1 MTPAN
6 PRSYLEQCIA
16 ALPPEKREAAWH
28 AFQEIS
34 ETGDDTYLSKLLAVL
49 EANGAY
55 AKRIPNE
62 MTEAGCKV
70 IEGIHAVLN
79 QLGEAEAYRRQLFKD
94 TISNETGRL
103 VNSMPVREINAGI
116 VRQNGLLDHLQK
128 AADKIDQGVSTGV
141 FLFFALLAFVGGIA
155 LTGWIFWG
163 TYTESRD
170 DKSFCD
176 AVANAGIQMDLKN
189 TEGGSR
195 FTLTGP
201 PVTGTTGLAR
211 HGTATLCGV
220 TVEFTK
226 PQ

>member
-1 MTPAN
+1 VTPAN

-141 FLFFALLAFVGGIA
+141 SLFFALLAFVGGIA
-155 LTGWIFWG
+155 LTGWMG
-163 TYTESRD
+163 NLHGEPGRQVLLRCRGECRHSNGSQKHRRRL
-170 DKSFCD
+170 
-176 AVANAGIQMDLKN
+176 AVYLNGAAGYGHHRPC
-189 TEGGSR
+189 E
-195 FTLTGP
+195 
-201 PVTGTTGLAR
+201 AR
-211 HGTATLCGV
+211 HRHSLRGDR
-220 TVEFTK
+220 
-226 PQ
+226 